1 MSKVITEITPL
12 SNEDCFYL
20 VDRYKDSF
28 TYPLHKHNEIELNFV
43 QKCTGARRIVG
54 DSIETLGEY
63 DLALIGSG
71 LEHVWEQAECTSSN
85 IREVTLQFLPEL
97 FGENFLN
104 KRQLKSVHTMLDM
117 AQYGIAFEMPAIM
130 KVYGMLDEITHMQS
144 GFYRVIKIL
153 TILYELSIDS
163 NFHQLSSSSFS
174 HIKVSADSRRV
185 QKVEEYIND
194 NYGADISL

>member
-130 KVYGMLDEITHMQS
+130 
-144 GFYRVIKIL
+144 
-153 TILYELSIDS
+153 
-163 NFHQLSSSSFS
+163 
-174 HIKVSADSRRV
+174 
-185 QKVEEYIND
+185 
-194 NYGADISL
+194 